1 MRSVADLDKLIVEW
15 ESLRAD
21 YTARGSSGIVNFI
34 IIEIR
39 KLEAERRSVS
49 VAQSMPRPMT

>member
-15 ESLRAD
+15 ESVRAD

-39 KLEAERRSVS
+39 KL
-49 VAQSMPRPMT
+49 